1 MRSFRA
7 ASLAVS
13 FAVVLAAVVVAA
25 CGGNRPGW
33 TYLPAPSVTPP
44 PSIAASPSAPPASAP
59 ASAPASPGASGA
71 PSPAGPTVTVVATT
85 PLRWDTPELTAPAD
99 EPFTLEFDNQDAT
112 APHNVVIKN
121 PDGSNVEMG
130 DTAFFQGPEKRT
142 YQVPALSAGEY
153 QFICEVHPTTMIGT
167 LTVE

>member
-1 MRSFRA
+1 MRSLRA
-7 ASLAVS
+7 ASLAAS
-13 FAVVLAAVVVAA
+13 LAVVLAALVVAA

-44 PSIAASPSAPPASAP
+44 PSVAASPSAAP
-59 ASAPASPGASGA
+59 ASAPASPGTSGE

-112 APHNVVIKN
+112 VQHNVVIKN

-153 QFICEVHPTTMIGT
+153 QFICEVHPTAMVGT